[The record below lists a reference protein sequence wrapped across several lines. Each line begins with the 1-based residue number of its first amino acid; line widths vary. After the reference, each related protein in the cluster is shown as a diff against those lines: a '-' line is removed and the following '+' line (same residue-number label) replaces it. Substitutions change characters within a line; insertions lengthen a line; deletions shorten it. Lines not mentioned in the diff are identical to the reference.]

1 MAIQIHPYPVQV
13 GWSGGREGS
22 GEISPRASGVSIPIA
37 VPPEFQ
43 GPGGATNPEELLTS
57 AIAGCYTITFGI
69 VAANRRLPV
78 LNVQTEAVGT
88 VEQNGA
94 SFTYQSIEIRPTI
107 TLAANATESQIAQ
120 TAEFAHKVDPYC
132 IVINT
137 LRDKVKVTIEPNVV
151 VAGS

>member
-1 MAIQIHPYPVQV
+1 MAIQIHPYPVRV
-13 GWSGGREGS
+13 SWSGGRDGA
-22 GEISPRASGVSIPIA
+22 GEILPQASNFEIPIA

-57 AIAGCYTITFGI
+57 AIAGCYAITFGI

-78 LNVQTEAVGT
+78 INIQIEALGS

-94 SFTYQSIEIRPTI
+94 AFAYKSVVIRPTI
-107 TLAANATESQIAQ
+107 TLAANATEAQ
-120 TAEFAHKVDPYC
+120 VAQAAEFALKVDPYC

-137 LRDKVKVTIEPNVV
+137 LRDKVAVTIEPNVV
-151 VAGS
+151 VAAS

>member
-1 MAIQIHPYPVQV
+1 M
-13 GWSGGREGS
+13 
-22 GEISPRASGVSIPIA
+22 PIA

-78 LNVQTEAVGT
+78 LSIQTEALGS

-94 SFTYQSIEIRPTI
+94 AFTYQSIVIRPTI
-107 TLAANATESQIAQ
+107 TLAATATEAQIAQ
-120 TAEFAHKVDPYC
+120 TVDFAHKADAYC
-132 IVINT
+132 IVTNT
-137 LRDKVKVTIEPNVV
+137 LRDKVSVTIEPNVV
-151 VAGS
+151 LAQS